1 MLQPLLRG
9 LDRVVI
15 VSFTEVYFTQY
26 PISEDGI
33 GQRSGCILCTIVS
46 TQKRKE
52 TRGIYQ
58 DSIHGIL
65 IIRSIKIIIRIFLF

>member
-15 VSFTEVYFTQY
+15 VSFAEVYFAQY

-46 TQKRKE
+46 TQKREK
-52 TRGIYQ
+52 TCGIYQ
-58 DSIHGIL
+58 DNVHGIL